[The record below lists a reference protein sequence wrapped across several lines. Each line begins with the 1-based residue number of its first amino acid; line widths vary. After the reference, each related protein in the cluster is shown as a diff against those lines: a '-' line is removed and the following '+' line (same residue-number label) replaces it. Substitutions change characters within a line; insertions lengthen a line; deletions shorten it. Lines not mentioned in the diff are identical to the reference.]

1 MGPPEHQVVVVHE
14 VQQDVQDQQDQPVK
28 LEHQEVLELKD
39 GEVFKVQLDK
49 KVNKDH
55 QENKDWEDPKDLL
68 DQSVSQDQQEPEDH
82 QDHQDQPRT
91 PSAANTS
98 PPCCHLSERSSQSK
112 NEQAAAATKDSQ
124 WDTSN

>member
-1 MGPPEHQVVVVHE
+1 MG
-14 VQQDVQDQQDQPVK
+14 
-28 LEHQEVLELKD
+28 EHQEVLELKD

-68 DQSVSQDQQEPEDH
+68 DQSDFKDHQDETDQKDQVEKLVHLVQMEPQDTLEPEDD